1 MSQYVDR
8 NEAQKSYR
16 PTAGSMSPGLKRA
29 REPYRLKNALLGL
42 TLGAFAVGIWAY
54 SISAVK
60 QDVFDDVDDDVLG
73 KGADNKNDAKSSA
86 PIPVPAAVAPIV
98 PEPPVVQAPVATTI
112 ASTSIPETPVSPQ
125 PPSSPVLSALSSSR
139 PRGVIAALA
148 SRSGRVR
155 SFLDPQS
162 QTIVWGAPS
171 VDQLGKIGDS
181 KAT

>member
-73 KGADNKNDAKSSA
+73 KGTNNKTDSSTSTTSQA
-86 PIPVPAAVAPIV
+86 AVPAIAPV
-98 PEPPVVQAPVATTI
+98 DKPPVEAPVSIPSTTM
-112 ASTSIPETPVSPQ
+112 TSILPVLHP
-125 PPSSPVLSALSSSR
+125 PPSASPVLSALASTT
-139 PRGVIAALA
+139 PRGVLPALA
-148 SRSGRVR
+148 ARSGRIR
-155 SFLDPQS
+155 SFLDPQN
-162 QTIVWGAPS
+162 QTLVWGAPN
-171 VDQLGKIGDS
+171 VDQPGKTGDF